1 MDFSVSERLQL
12 LNLTTGLEGNLVTL
26 RVVRDLRTELS
37 FTETEIAEL
46 GFQQDGAKVSWTK
59 VLPPKSI
66 EVGAAARAAV
76 VGVFKKVEDSGKLT
90 FDLLPLYEKFL
101 IES

>member
-12 LNLTTGLEGNLVTL
+12 LNLTAGLEGNLVTL
-26 RVVRDLRTELS
+26 RVVRDLRAELS

-46 GFQQDGAKVSWTK
+46 GFKQDGEQVSWTK
-59 VLPPKSI
+59 NPPPKSI

-76 VGVFKKVEDSGKLT
+76 AGVFKKVEEAGKLT
-90 FDLLPLYEKFL
+90 LAFLPLYEKFL